1 MLNTMMENESKSFAN
16 ISIPFKSSH
25 QRCSMKKG
33 VLRNFTKFTEKHLC
47 QSLFFNK
54 VAGLRPATLL
64 KKRLW
69 HRCFPVNFVKFLRTP
84 FCRTPLDDCFYFLRI
99 SSQHTTLSTDYRSSP
114 PEVFLGKG
122 DVKICSKFKGEHP
135 CQSAISVKLFC
146 NVIEIALRHDYSMQ
160 GCLGYYDR
168 SSSH

>member
-1 MLNTMMENESKSFAN
+1 MF
-16 ISIPFKSSH
+16 
-25 QRCSMKKG
+25 CKKG
-33 VLRNFTKFTEKHLC
+33 VLRYFAKFTGKHLH
-47 QSLFFNK
+47 QSFFFNK
-54 VAGLRPATLL
+54 VAGLRPANSL
-64 KKRLW
+64 KKRFW